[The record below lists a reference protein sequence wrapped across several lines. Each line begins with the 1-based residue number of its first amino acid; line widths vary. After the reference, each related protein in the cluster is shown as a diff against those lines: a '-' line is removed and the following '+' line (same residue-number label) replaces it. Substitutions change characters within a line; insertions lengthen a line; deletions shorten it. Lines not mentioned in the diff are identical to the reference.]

1 MDWGILLFVSKW
13 IFLGLVYVFI
23 ALVLVNV
30 FRELKMRIPVDSHQA
45 QVISC
50 GRLRVILEG
59 SDPNLTQGSIIN
71 LQPDTRIGS
80 QPGNTITLRDTF
92 ISAQHVRMRWD
103 GFSWWV
109 EDLNSTNGTFI
120 NKQRIQKGTLH
131 LLPYG
136 GILKMGEMSF
146 ELLE

>member
-1 MDWGILLFVSKW
+1 MDWSTLLFVFKW
-13 IFLGLVYVFI
+13 IFLGLIYIFI
-23 ALVLVNV
+23 VLVLINV
-30 FRELKMRIPVDSHQA
+30 FRELKMRIPVEKGQA

-50 GRLRVILEG
+50 GRLRVIQQG
-59 SDPNLTQGSIIN
+59 SDPDLSQGAIIN

-92 ISAQHVRMRWD
+92 ISAQHARMHWD

-120 NKQRIQKGTLH
+120 NKQRLQHGVSI

-136 GILKMGEMSF
+136 GILKMGEMTF